1 MCVERLDTY
10 VDDASGCGS
19 RRAHVCTDSAF
30 SSVPTTPIMISGRFD
45 REKKKR
51 VWSGGVEN
59 LDTSGRLQFG
69 VRMDMG
75 ILRGSKI
82 TIPR

>member
-1 MCVERLDTY
+1 
-10 VDDASGCGS
+10 
-19 RRAHVCTDSAF
+19 
-30 SSVPTTPIMISGRFD
+30 MISIRCD
-45 REKKKR
+45 REKKKII
-51 VWSGGVEN
+51 WSGRVEN

-82 TIPR
+82 TIPQ